1 VVDPRYRMFWSSA
14 FDTSSV
20 VWMNT
25 PYRPDDIPDRITPW
39 KLYPPLAHHTL
50 TGEVPVVVHLND
62 VPSKHLLEDWWGKVW
77 FSNPL
82 PQFQDIVRNR
92 VRDATL
98 RVATASEVRE
108 IPLEKVCRDHLDYW

>member
-25 PYRPDDIPDRITPW
+25 PYRPDDIPPW